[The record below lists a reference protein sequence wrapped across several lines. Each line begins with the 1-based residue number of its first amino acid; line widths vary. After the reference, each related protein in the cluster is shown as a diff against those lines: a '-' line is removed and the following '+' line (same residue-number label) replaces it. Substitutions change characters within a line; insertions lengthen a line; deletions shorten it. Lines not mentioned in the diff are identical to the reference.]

1 MRVYDWARAHLVIGG
16 VDFGVGLARVEPEQL
31 AEPREPLP
39 CPTAHFVL
47 RVDDGMSREVSKL
60 VRARVKRARKNA
72 RRLAEMR
79 LVLVEARGGVP
90 PLLVEDIAA
99 AEAAISRAVLGNLD
113 PNTVA
118 PARSLAVPWWGR

>member
-16 VDFGVGLARVEPEQL
+16 VDFG
-31 AEPREPLP
+31 
-39 CPTAHFVL
+39 
-47 RVDDGMSREVSKL
+47 MSREVSKL
-60 VRARVKRARKNA
+60 VRALEHFYKVANARTPADRAALERARVKRARKNA